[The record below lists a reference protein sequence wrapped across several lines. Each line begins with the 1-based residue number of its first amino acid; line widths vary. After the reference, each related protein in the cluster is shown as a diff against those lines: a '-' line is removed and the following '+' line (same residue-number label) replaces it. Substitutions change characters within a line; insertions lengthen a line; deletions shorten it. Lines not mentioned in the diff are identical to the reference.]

1 MKPKHGLAALFSL
14 VFCFTLTQHFANVLF
29 PPENHSPTRA
39 IPEKELLP
47 NDWFFRQRAFP
58 TGTINKQAHLRAAR
72 QTRAMQALQKSS
84 ATAAWQPIGPR
95 NIGGRITAL
104 AVHPFD
110 SNIIYMGAAAGGV
123 FLSVDGG
130 LHWAPIFD
138 EQPSLSIGALAIDP
152 NNPEVVYVGT
162 GEANGSGDSYAGDG
176 IYKSLDAGLTWQNI
190 GLEESDHIG
199 RIAINP
205 KNSDVIYVAA
215 CGRLFGAN
223 AERGIYKSRDAGKT
237 WTRALFLNDSTSAID
252 VAINPENPDTVY
264 AAMYERIRSP
274 SRRKVGGFGSGVYRT
289 YNGGATWELLTLG
302 LPPSSATTG
311 RFGLA
316 LAPSN
321 PATLYAIHADDPG
334 WFAGIY
340 KSTNHGDTWQR
351 TQDGNLSNLFS
362 NFGWYFGNINVDPSN
377 ANTVYA
383 LGVDFVK
390 STNGGNSW
398 SSIRRGIHVDQHALT
413 FDPSNSNRVFLGND
427 GGFYFS
433 NDAGTSWTKS
443 LDLPIT
449 QFYAGTIDFLNP
461 QRSYGG
467 TQDNG
472 TMRTLT
478 GRDDDWRVIYGG
490 DGFYCLVDYTDARY
504 VYAESQNG
512 GLGRSTDGGNS
523 FVGATSGISSQDRM
537 NWSTPVV
544 MDPNNPRKLYYGSN
558 RLYRTTN
565 RAVSWTVISPDLT
578 NGSRPWNLSYSTLTT
593 IAVSAVDSNLIYV
606 GTDDAHV
613 WVTKDGGNTWEEI
626 NAGLPQRW
634 VTRVAADPF
643 DENVA
648 YVTFSGHAENIETP
662 HVFRTTDQGATWNN
676 ISANL
681 PEGPVN
687 DIVIDFDNTSTLYV
701 GTDVGVFYSTN
712 LGGSWNVL
720 GTGLPFSPVHDL
732 TLHPLTRKLRA
743 ATHGRSFY
751 EFDLNTLSEVSESE
765 TAMPKGFVL
774 QQNYPNAVSASTA
787 HATTIAFELQQRSE
801 VRLEVFDL
809 LGRKVATVVEGE
821 LPAGAHRRS
830 FNVRGLASG
839 AYLYRLAVL
848 NGNEVAR
855 VQSRR
860 MTVVR

>member
-1 MKPKHGLAALFSL
+1 MKPKHAPIALLVLLFVIVLA
-14 VFCFTLTQHFANVLF
+14 QHFANALL
-29 PPENHSPTRA
+29 PPANRASAFDISENKA
-39 IPEKELLP
+39 LP
-47 NDWFFRQRAFP
+47 NDWFFRQRAYP
-58 TGTINKQAHLRAAR
+58 SGVMDKHAHLRAVR
-72 QTRAMQALQKSS
+72 QARAMSALQKSH
-84 ATAAWQPIGPR
+84 AAAAWQAIGPR

-110 SNIIYMGAAAGGV
+110 ANIIYLGAAAGGV

-130 LHWAPIFD
+130 RHWAPIFD

-152 NNPEVVYVGT
+152 NNPDNIYVGT

-176 IYKSLDAGLTWQNI
+176 IYKSPDGGLTWQNI
-190 GLEESDHIG
+190 GLMESDHIG

-215 CGRLFGAN
+215 CGRLFGTN
-223 AERGIYKSRDAGKT
+223 AERGIYKSVDAGQT
-237 WTRALFLNDSTSAID
+237 WERSLFLNDSTAAID
-252 VAINPENPDTVY
+252 VVINPENPDTVY
-264 AAMYERIRSP
+264 AAMWERIRSP
-274 SRRKVGGFGSGVYRT
+274 FRRKVGGFGSGIYRT
-289 YNGGATWELLTLG
+289 FNRGATWELLTRG
-302 LPPSSATTG
+302 LPPPALNTG
-311 RFGLA
+311 RYGLA

-321 PATLYAIHADDPG
+321 PATLYAILADDPG
-334 WFAGIY
+334 NFAGIY
-340 KSTNHGDTWQR
+340 KSTDHGDNWQR
-351 TQDGNLSNLFS
+351 TQDGNLSGLFS
-362 NFGWYFGNINVDPSN
+362 NFGWYFGNINVDPNN

-383 LGVDFVK
+383 LGVNFFK
-390 STNGGNSW
+390 SNNGGNSW
-398 SSIRRGIHVDQHALT
+398 SSILRGIHVDQHALV
-413 FDPSNSNRVFLGND
+413 FDPSNSDRLFLGND

-433 NDAGTSWTKS
+433 NDAGNSWTKA

-478 GRDDDWRVIYGG
+478 GRDDDWSVILGG
-490 DGFYCLVDYTDARY
+490 DGFHCLVDYSDARY
-504 VYAESQNG
+504 VYAESQFGN
-512 GLGRSTDGGNS
+512 LGRSTNGGSS
-523 FVGATSGISSQDRM
+523 FVSAIPNLAPDERT

-558 RLYRTTN
+558 RLHRSTN
-565 RAVSWTVISPDLT
+565 RAVSWSVISPDLT
-578 NGSRPWNLSYSTLTT
+578 NGFRPANLSYSTLTT
-593 IAVSAVDSNLIYV
+593 IAVSPVDSNLIYV

-613 WVTKDGGNTWEEI
+613 WVTKDGGDTWSEI
-626 NAGLPQRW
+626 TTGLPQRW

-643 DENVA
+643 DENTA
-648 YVTFSGHAENIETP
+648 YVTFSGHAENLETP
-662 HVFRTTDQGATWNN
+662 HVFRTSDQGVRWSD
-676 ISANL
+676 ISSNL

-687 DIVIDFDNTSTLYV
+687 DLIIDPDNTSMLYV
-701 GTDVGVFYSTN
+701 GTDVGVFYSTD

-751 EFDLNTLSEVSESE
+751 EFDLNALSAVTE
-765 TAMPKGFVL
+765 TEAALPEGFAL
-774 QQNYPNAVSASTA
+774 QQNYPNPVSANTA
-787 HATTIAFELQQRSE
+787 HATTIAFELQQRSA

-809 LGRKVATVVEGE
+809 LGRKVASLVEGE
-821 LPAGAHRRS
+821 LQAGSHRRH
-830 FNVRGLASG
+830 FNARGLASG
-839 AYLYRLAVL
+839 EYIYRLSVS
-848 NGNEVAR
+848 NGEGASR

-860 MTVVR
+860 LAVVR